1 MPIGQ
6 PTKEILKGWD
16 QCCSSTLL
24 VQLAANKEGTAPRT
38 SYLDG
43 GKGALIAN
51 CLDQRLR

>member
-16 QCCSSTLL
+16 QRCSSTLL

-43 GKGALIAN
+43 GKGTLALGHLAK
-51 CLDQRLR
+51 L